1 MNMLIRF
8 FIMVSLLKQQLKQ
21 QSVSEY
27 LSVEML
33 TAPVVRQ
40 YRVLPH
46 DMGFRD
52 HLPNYRYLSFIEL
65 NVTRWL
71 MACCHQ
77 KGIKTLGWV
86 IAMQEMV
93 YLKEIKFLDK
103 MTVNSTLVG
112 WDKKYVY
119 FETRFFVKKQLM
131 GVGMTKFVLTNKKG
145 KCAPEILDMIGERLN
160 EVIDTWNQHQVAI
173 KSAKSAEPTKT
184 TSAA

>member
-21 QSVSEY
+21 QSTSER

-33 TAPVVRQ
+33 KVPIIRQ
-40 YRVLPH
+40 YRVLPN

-65 NVTRWL
+65 NITNWL

-77 KGIKTLGWV
+77 KGIKNLGWI

-93 YLKEIKFLDK
+93 YLKEIKFLNK
-103 MTVNSTLVG
+103 MTVDSTLVG

-119 FETRFFVKKQLM
+119 FETRFFVKSQLM
-131 GVGMTKFVLTNKKG
+131 GVGMTKFVLTNKQG
-145 KCAPEILDMIGERLN
+145 KCPTEVLDMTGEQLTDIIN
-160 EVIDTWNQHQVAI
+160 SWNAHQVAI
-173 KSAKSAEPTKT
+173 KSAK
-184 TSAA
+184 

>member
-8 FIMVSLLKQQLKQ
+8 FIMISLLKQQLKQ
-21 QSVSEY
+21 KSVGES
-27 LSVEML
+27 LSIETL
-33 TAPVVRQ
+33 TAPTVRQ

-65 NVTRWL
+65 NITNWL

-77 KGIKTLGWV
+77 KGLKNLGWI

-93 YLKEIKFLDK
+93 YLKQIKFLDK
-103 MTVNSTLVG
+103 MTVNSKVVG

-119 FETRFFVKKQLM
+119 FEHQFFVKNQLM
-131 GVGMTKFVLTNKKG
+131 AVGMTKFVLTNKQG
-145 KCAPEILDMIGERLN
+145 KCATEILDMTGEQLN
-160 EVIDTWNQHQVAI
+160 DVIESWNTHQIAI
-173 KSAKSAEPTKT
+173 K
-184 TSAA
+184 AAQSTESTQST